1 MKDELPDALP
11 FLPQR
16 WDTARY
22 QIADSTPADV
32 PLLTAVFN
40 SCAYV
45 EPWDPT
51 FRPVAEAELAGLV
64 AQSLADEGDAR
75 VFRLQAI
82 RPRGGDD
89 PVGYFHLWH
98 RRPQPDQVGISMFVI
113 DAGHR
118 GHGAGEE
125 VVEALAARLAGLGY
139 RAMRLEVYLKNW
151 PALRFWIARRFTT
164 IDGYEGDRAHD
175 AASHASLRLA
185 RRLAESP
192 A

>member
-1 MKDELPDALP
+1 MGKPSEGLP
-11 FLPQR
+11 FLPPH
-16 WDTARY
+16 WETARY
-22 QIADSTPADV
+22 TVADSTMADV

-51 FRPVAEAELAGLV
+51 FKPVDEAELAGIV

-75 VFRLQAI
+75 VFRLQVI
-82 RPRGGDD
+82 RPRGEEA

-98 RRPQPDQVGISMFVI
+98 RRPRPDEVGISMFVI

-125 VVEALAARLAGLGY
+125 IVEALASQLAALGY
-139 RAMRLEVYLKNW
+139 RAVLLEVYLKNW

-164 IDGYEGDRAHD
+164 INSYEGDRAHD
-175 AASHASLRLA
+175 AGTHASLRLA
-185 RRLAESP
+185 RRLDEAS